1 MSGAKKTMY
10 RVFICQGNDVQM
22 AFFYMKNI
30 KNAKKGFFC
39 LCHMVDFFYNV
50 CIKRKEVGRMARFLR
65 FLTFL
70 SMVFFAS
77 NVLAAGYVC
86 DSVMTYTSCNTGY
99 TLVDGDCVVAAETS
113 CSANYY
119 LDNGTCK
126 ACTTLSNTTTTTA
139 TQSIANGTRT
149 TTTRCNGTY
158 TTAPAG
164 NTGGSSSCTGC
175 SSATYTYSCSCDDG
189 YISLNN
195 TLGQCYCTTDN
206 GDVDP
211 LDTSY
216 SCSALKKYSS
226 CNDGYFYLG
235 GACNPCATLANR
247 NLLSSVASQPV
258 ETETTITGGKR
269 IKTTTTYNEVRCNG
283 TYTGGA
289 GGTNG
294 AAYCTGCTEE
304 KESTRTEE
312 EYTCSCNSG
321 YEVTGQ
327 GTSAC
332 GCLVLPDVG
341 DSPYVCETDRHYYS
355 CNAGYYLS
363 ANATGNACLACSDVD
378 NTAEIDRETT
388 TEISDFAFSDGSG
401 TRTTRTPVTTI
412 TKCVG
417 QYETGPANNTTVGS
431 SACTGCSETS
441 ITTQR
446 GTPTYT
452 CTCNSG
458 YTVSGQGSASCMC
471 ISTEVGEGGYSCP
484 TDKKYTSCAAGQYL
498 SSADVGNACLS
509 CADVDNTDVQ
519 SSTTTSS
526 DSVANITGG
535 TRTTTT
541 TTMTAVVCNGK
552 YTGGPADNTTVG
564 ADSCTGCSSTKTETQ
579 VIGTAYTCACN
590 DGYYVVDQ
598 GLESCSCAAA
608 DTAGYVCDSSTKEY
622 EYCNEG
628 YYLTGTGLGNSCLA
642 CSSLSNTSE
651 ISRTEIQVGEAL
663 EETITGGMRYTQ
675 TFAEEV
681 ETCAGQYTG
690 TGSIT
695 GMHASGS
702 EACTGCSNTVKTT
715 ENENEIVSCVC
726 NSGYVVKN
734 SSDGTTCTCEL
745 DTGGY
750 TCETE
755 DMYTSCNPNFYM
767 AAGTTSGTT
776 VTEALAYRQPISTP
790 AYGNACLPCPTGYT
804 CAGGTAAPQKAATVV
819 NGTNYYCEPGQYY
832 KAATYQN
839 GWAIAE
845 GGCTTCA
852 AGSFCTGVTETFTYL
867 SNATKGT
874 QTCASQFVTGDVCNA
889 ETGGT
894 CIAFANSDAGA
905 KSWGECYTTVTG
917 GKSVK
922 KKSDDTFYTQSC
934 GMGKLTTFGSSS
946 KVVAGDSATYPVC
959 TECAC
964 GYACTGTE
972 NWNCANASGSCTDN
986 GIVGCAKGSYS
997 VDANNPTRTDGRG
1010 GTYCKPA
1017 DPGYYVKEAYQC
1029 KQDVCLAGSK
1039 CPGEGTI
1046 MPTLCDPGTYQ
1057 DATGQTTCKDSGK
1070 GYYVSTAG
1078 AVARTEC
1085 GEGHYCPNEQNTTQ
1099 SQCNEGTYQ
1108 DAKAQSACKDSGQG
1122 YYVPTKGATARTEC
1136 ACGNICPG
1144 SVNVAQE
1151 QCKAGTYSDV
1161 KASVCISA
1169 PAGSYVPSAG
1179 ACPADVKKCAIGS
1192 TTAQVD
1198 ENGVIAEDE
1207 DGNIVSITGASSCVA
1222 CPIGETTAAMGS
1234 ATCGVLCP
1242 NTYPAGTDL
1251 DSVTGDTKKMTKWWR
1266 EDVTWNSDNTV
1277 SNLCVARQCGQNYYL
1292 NDPDATVE
1300 NDERCELCSSFAN
1313 GLYPYSSGSKANDT
1327 PEACFVRKG
1336 ELPGQ
1341 MIANPYDTE
1350 PTDCPADDK
1359 NATYNPGLTGE
1370 DLMNSQAIHYGETST
1385 CDTCPTDTYVTGP
1398 GSEQCIPCLEN
1409 YHSFGVKFGETSCRI
1424 SCPAGSYLASAYDT
1438 ECTEV
1443 GSKHWA
1449 AASYVTQGN
1458 VGTRNAC
1465 PTNPQLW
1472 TVGYG
1477 VGADEANDCGHILH
1491 VGDRKLY
1498 LRQDKKTTP
1507 SLNVKVG
1514 GTTFY
1519 GNMRQGDVY
1528 MSDGVESY
1536 LRLNYNNTKYSVY
1549 DDSGENYV
1557 GDTGVSLTLS
1567 AATAASSKT
1576 PASYNDGNGL
1586 DWSAVVDG
1594 TTLTGVGGCSATTST
1609 NGTVA
1614 AAGFTPEGTG
1624 TGCYCKITDPVEGAR
1639 WVYASNH
1646 DSCSTKCGY
1655 LCANNMTGTSAKNIT
1670 YRTNLYQAAGITV
1683 Q

>member
-1 MSGAKKTMY
+1 MCLGLLRKQCT
-10 RVFICQGNDVQM
+10 VFLFVKMM
-22 AFFYMKNI
+22 ARSWRFFCVKDI

-86 DSVMTYTSCNTGY
+86 DDVMTYTSCNTGY
-99 TLVDGDCVVAAETS
+99 TLVDGDCVKASATS
-113 CSANYY
+113 CNANYY

-126 ACTTLSNTTTTTA
+126 ACTTLSNTTTTTS
-139 TQSIANGTRT
+139 TMSIANGTRT
-149 TTTRCNGTY
+149 ATTKCNGTY

-175 SSATYTYSCSCDDG
+175 SRSTVTYSCSCDSG
-189 YISLNN
+189 YQSYVSTPGMPCFCVPDSGEPDPADTGYTNCGTLNK
-195 TLGQCYCTTDN
+195 Q
-206 GDVDP
+206 
-211 LDTSY
+211 
-216 SCSALKKYSS
+216 YSS
-226 CNDGYFYLG
+226 CNDGFYFMG
-235 GACNPCATLANR
+235 KSCSPCSGVANMR
-247 NLLSSVASQPV
+247 LLSSVASKPV
-258 ETETTITGGKR
+258 KTESAITGGVRK
-269 IKTTTTYNEVRCNG
+269 KTTTTYKEVHCSGN
-283 TYTGGA
+283 YTGGA
-289 GGTNG
+289 GGTKTVLD
-294 AAYCTGCTEE
+294 CTGCTAET
-304 KESTRTEE
+304 ESTRTEDT
-312 EYTCSCNSG
+312 YTCSCNSG
-321 YEVTGQ
+321 YEVTRQ

-332 GCLVLPDVG
+332 GCLALPEPG
-341 DSPYVCETDRHYYS
+341 QTPYVCETDREYYS
-355 CNAGYYLS
+355 CNAGYYL
-363 ANATGNACLACSDVD
+363 NALGTGNSCAACNSVN
-378 NTAEIDRETT
+378 NTAEISRTT
-388 TEISDFAFSDGSG
+388 KTQTSNVAITGG
-401 TRTTRTPVTTI
+401 TRTTTTPVTTI
-412 TKCVG
+412 TKCSG
-417 QYETGPANNTTVGS
+417 QYITGPADNRTVGPS
-431 SACTGCSETS
+431 KCTGCSKTS
-441 ITTQR
+441 TTTQN
-446 GTPTYT
+446 GTSTYA
-452 CTCNSG
+452 CTCNDG

-471 ISTEVGEGGYSCP
+471 VSTAGGTGDYSCP
-484 TDKKYTSCAAGQYL
+484 TDKKFTSCAAGLYL
-498 SSADVGNACLS
+498 SSAEVGNSCIACPS
-509 CADVDNTDVQ
+509 VPNTELI
-519 SSTTTSS
+519 STSTTTKSS
-526 DSVANITGG
+526 SENIEGG
-535 TRTTTT
+535 TRVTTSDTVT
-541 TTMTAVVCNGK
+541 STFCRGNYVT
-552 YTGGPADNTTVG
+552 GPANNTTVG
-564 ADSCTGCSSTKTETQ
+564 PSACTGCSSTKTETSSF
-579 VIGTAYTCACN
+579 VTGYTCTCN
-590 DGYYVVDQ
+590 DGYYVVEQ
-598 GLESCSCAAA
+598 GTEGCRCAAA
-608 DTAGYVCDSSTKEY
+608 DAAGYVCDSSTKEY
-622 EYCNEG
+622 TYCSEN
-628 YYLTGTGLGNSCLA
+628 YYLSGTGLGNSCLA
-642 CSSLSNTSE
+642 CSTLANTSE
-651 ISRTEIQVGEAL
+651 ISRTDVTEPV
-663 EETITGGMRYTQ
+663 EETITGGMKYKITPTYQ
-675 TFAEEV
+675 V
-681 ETCAGQYTG
+681 VTCAGTYLN

-695 GMHASGS
+695 GAHSQGS
-702 EACTGCSNTVKTT
+702 SACSGCSQTVTSTVT
-715 ENENEIVSCVC
+715 EEPYESCSC
-726 NSGYVVKN
+726 DSGYVVRN
-734 SSDGTTCTCEL
+734 SGTTCTCEPI
-745 DTGGY
+745 TGGY
-750 TCETE
+750 VCETE
-755 DMYTSCNPNFYM
+755 DMYTSCNPSFYM

-776 VTEALAYRQPISTP
+776 VTTALAYRQPISTP

-804 CAGGTAAPQKAATVV
+804 CAGGTAAPQKTPTVV
-819 NGTNYYCEPGQYY
+819 NGTSYYCEPGQYY

-852 AGSFCTGVTETFTYL
+852 AGSFCTGVTESFAYL

-874 QTCASQFVTGDVCNA
+874 QTCASQFVTGAECDT

-905 KSWGECYTTVTG
+905 KSWGECYTTVAG

-922 KKSDDTFYTQSC
+922 KKSDDKFYTQSC

-972 NWNCANASGSCTDN
+972 NWNCAPASGSCTDN

-997 VDANNPTRTDGRG
+997 VDGNNPTRTDGRG

-1017 DPGYYVKEAYQC
+1017 DPGYYVEEAYQC

-1046 MPTLCDPGTYQ
+1046 TPTPCDPGTYQ
-1057 DATGQTTCKDSGK
+1057 DAPGQTTCKDSGK
-1070 GYYVSTAG
+1070 GYYVSTA
-1078 AVARTEC
+1078 
-1085 GEGHYCPNEQNTTQ
+1085 
-1099 SQCNEGTYQ
+1099 
-1108 DAKAQSACKDSGQG
+1108 
-1122 YYVPTKGATARTEC
+1122 GATARTEC

-1192 TTAQVD
+1192 TTAEV
-1198 ENGVIAEDE
+1198 DE
-1207 DGNIVSITGASSCVA
+1207 DGKIATDDQGNIISITGATSCVA
-1222 CPIGETTAAMGS
+1222 CPIGETTAAVGS
-1234 ATCGVLCP
+1234 ATCGVDCANKYNGETL
-1242 NTYPAGTDL
+1242 
-1251 DSVTGDTKKMTKWWR
+1251 VTKWWR

-1277 SNLCVARQCGQNYYL
+1277 SNLCVARHCGQNYYL
-1292 NDPDATVE
+1292 NDPDDTVE

-1313 GLYPYSSGSKANDT
+1313 GLYPHSPKDGANDS
-1327 PEACFVRKG
+1327 PEKCFVRQG

-1341 MIANPYDTE
+1341 MIKEAYDTVASPCE
-1350 PTDCPADDK
+1350 ANEK
-1359 NATYNPGLTGE
+1359 MASYNPALTGD
-1370 DLMNSQAIHYGETST
+1370 DLMKSRAIHYGEKFECLT
-1385 CDTCPTDTYVTGP
+1385 PGEGEYVEDDDPNDDYGP
-1398 GSEQCIPCLEN
+1398 DHVEYCLEN
-1409 YHSFGVKFGETSCRI
+1409 HSSYGVKYTEKSCVMN
-1424 SCPAGSYLASAYDT
+1424 CQPGYYKANAYDT
-1438 ECTEV
+1438 ACSPVEAKYWGPGGRV
-1443 GSKHWA
+1443 S
-1449 AASYVTQGN
+1449 QGETLARQ
-1458 VGTRNAC
+1458 VC

-1477 VGADEANDCGHILH
+1477 AGADEANDCGHILH
-1491 VGDRKLY
+1491 IGDRKLY

-1519 GNMRQGDVY
+1519 GNMKSGDVY
-1528 MSDGVESY
+1528 MSDGVDSY

-1567 AATAASSKT
+1567 ATSVASSKT
-1576 PASYNDGNGL
+1576 PASYNEGNGL
-1586 DWSAVVDG
+1586 DWSAVIDG
-1594 TTLTGVGGCSATTST
+1594 TTLTGVGACSATTST

-1614 AAGFTPEGTG
+1614 DAGFTPEGAG
-1624 TGCYCKITDPVEGAR
+1624 VGCYCKITDPVEGAR